1 MPQKRGSFG
10 ECSMLWPAFFAS
22 AWAARALSPEPRAGT
37 LADASALVQAS
48 SHVLLGRTGSRTTR
62 VGDSEEARVTQAVV
76 DSPNGPWVRTTLG
89 PVTGIAEKNFT
100 LFRGIPYVEPPKRF
114 ARAQPKQPWAPQTL
128 NATKWGKSC
137 IGSTSGDSFDTI
149 EGENCLTAN
158 IWVAPGGRQNMPV
171 IVYLHGGMNQH
182 GSGREDLR
190 HGDLIVQSSKMP
202 VIYIN
207 FDFRLGIFGWIY
219 GEQGSGVTNNLGF
232 MDQQLL
238 LQWVQRHISAFGG
251 DPRKVTLMGQSEG
264 ATIIL
269 THLVSPGSAGL
280 FHRCVLASPPADVWS
295 RTTNKDR
302 TNFMIDR
309 IGCKKEAD
317 QLACLKAKD
326 AQELW
331 GADWVSES
339 LASPKSKGFL
349 HNIMGMVGFGA
360 MKGFDST
367 KALASQG
374 WHPVVDGE
382 AVPGEP
388 RELIAQGRWN
398 KVPILITTVKNESV
412 GVLPELF
419 KGSDSVLNTALKPLL
434 GATGMTDAKKLYKE
448 SLKLSGMGSP
458 DAFNLANQ
466 ILTDKLW
473 MCDIRAFVRDVVRSG
488 VEARL
493 GVFWHSPKFDR
504 VGVRTNRKCIEGAA
518 CHATD
523 MLYVLPQGRNKGI
536 HGDGMDEEIAFSNRY
551 SQDMLAFVHGHHVP
565 WVPYDLTKEAV
576 TFYDMAGPRVVE
588 GYRKAQCDVLDKKN
602 GEVLPSFMRR
612 TSA

>member
-22 AWAARALSPEPRAGT
+22 AWAARALSPEPRAGA

-219 GEQGSGVTNNLGF
+219 AADNSTGLVNNLGF
-232 MDQQLL
+232 TDQQMLL
-238 LQWVQRHISAFGG
+238 NWVHDNIAPFGG
-251 DPRKVTLMGQSEG
+251 DPNKVTLMGQSEG
-264 ATIIL
+264 NGNIL
-269 THLVSPGSAGL
+269 YHLVAPGSKDR
-280 FHRCVLASPPADVWS
+280 FSRCVMISPVADIFS

-302 TNFMIDR
+302 TAFMLKQA
-309 IGCKKEAD
+309 GCFRRSNVTRCLRGVRAR
-317 QLACLKAKD
+317 QLWD
-326 AQELW
+326 M
-331 GADWVSES
+331 DWVSES
-339 LASPKSKGFL
+339 LSRPVLVVPFVK
-349 HNIMGMVGFGA
+349 NV
-360 MKGFDST
+360 
-367 KALASQG
+367 LATLKFTFTEKNFSLGRTSADLG
-374 WHPVVDGE
+374 WHPVVDGDII
-382 AVPGEP
+382 PGEP
-388 RELIAQGRWN
+388 RKLIPEGKWH
-398 KVPILITTVKNESV
+398 KVPILMTTAQNETM
-412 GVLPELF
+412 GILPPIRPI
-419 KGSDSVLNTALKPLL
+419 SPDLL
-434 GATGMTDAKKLYKE
+434 GRYLVLKGEFRNVTERYMEAFKKAGE
-448 SLKLSGMGSP
+448 APPGDSLGQVHS
-458 DAFNLANQ
+458 
-466 ILTDKLW
+466 IITDKMF
-473 MCDIRAFVRDVVRSG
+473 MCDIRQVARSFLRG
-488 VEARL
+488 GGEV
-493 GVFWHSPKFDR
+493 R
-504 VGVRTNRKCIEGAA
+504 VGLFTHKPKSGSVGRFTSSACMHSAA
-518 CHATD
+518 CHADD
-523 MLYVLPQGRNKGI
+523 MSFVLPQVEGLAK
-536 HGDGMDEEIAFSNRY
+536 IADSETAEVAFMHRY
-551 SQDMLAFVHGHHVP
+551 MEHVLSFIYGLPVP
-565 WVPYDLTKEAV
+565 WVPFTRAEEVTAV
-576 TFYDMAGPRVVE
+576 DVE
-588 GYRKAQCDVLDKKN
+588 GPKVLPGYRREQCDVLDASMN
-602 GEVLPSFMRR
+602 SLLPEHMQRYR
-612 TSA
+612 